1 MVRDS
6 QWVRVWGRSKGA
18 NRQEL
23 TRQVPELVVQ
33 LTRIGFLALLWLF
46 LLAALRV
53 VRSDL
58 HAASGLKVNLPSL
71 RPGKQKPGK
80 NKPRGKKV
88 ARQLVVTHGA
98 LSGTRIALDG
108 KPILIGRADDSTL
121 VLDDDYASTRHA
133 RLSLGGDDWYVED
146 LGSTNGTY
154 LDRAKVTA
162 PLRVRL
168 GVPIRIGKTVIE
180 LRP

>member
-1 MVRDS
+1 
-6 QWVRVWGRSKGA
+6 
-18 NRQEL
+18 
-23 TRQVPELVVQ
+23 VPELVVQ
-33 LTRIGFLALLWLF
+33 LTRVGFLVLLWLF
-46 LLAALRV
+46 VLAALRV

-58 HAASGLKVNLPSL
+58 YAASGLKVALPGL
-71 RPGKQKPGK
+71 RRSKDQ
-80 NKPRGKKV
+80 PRQRGSSKLP
-88 ARQLVVTHGA
+88 RQLIVTHGA
-98 LSGTRIALDG
+98 LAGTRITLDG
-108 KPILIGRADDSTL
+108 RPITIGRADDSTV

-133 RLSLGGDDWYVED
+133 RLSLRGADWYVED

-162 PLRVRL
+162 PLRVPL

>member
-1 MVRDS
+1 
-6 QWVRVWGRSKGA
+6 
-18 NRQEL
+18 
-23 TRQVPELVVQ
+23 VPELVVQ
-33 LTRIGFLALLWLF
+33 LTRVGFLILLWLF
-46 LLAALRV
+46 VLAALRV

-58 HAASGLKVNLPSL
+58 YAASGLKVAMPGL
-71 RPGKQKPGK
+71 RRSEEQKR
-80 NKPRGKKV
+80 PRGSGKMPH
-88 ARQLVVTHGA
+88 QLIVTHGA
-98 LSGTRIALDG
+98 LAGTRITLDDR
-108 KPILIGRADDSTL
+108 PINIGRADDSTL

-133 RLSLGGDDWYVED
+133 RLSLRGSDWYVED

-162 PLRVRL
+162 PLRVPL